1 MNFNDFATRKSRRER
16 KVIVAGRWFDGLRSP
31 NGVVISPDMLPQFF
45 VSIASGTTAFSLR
58 FHLAP
63 SKTGGARGR
72 RCAPV
77 RLLDVWPCHR
87 ALGELLLERKFPDS
101 RSDRKGTSMHAGRDT
116 SVHERARISERASA
130 TTLPDRITSRI
141 AVFSMCLYLTTPSLN
156 LVSFILDFIKKS
168 TRADR

>member
-77 RLLDVWPCHR
+77 CAFSMSGRATALSVSYFSKESSPIPAAIAKVRACTRVVIHR
-87 ALGELLLERKFPDS
+87 CMRER
-101 RSDRKGTSMHAGRDT
+101 
-116 SVHERARISERASA
+116 VLASA
-130 TTLPDRITSRI
+130 RAQPRYRTGSPRESR
-141 AVFSMCLYLTTPSLN
+141 FSLCAYT
-156 LVSFILDFIKKS
+156 
-168 TRADR
+168 